1 MGERTSERVPRT
13 RVSHMRACVWL
24 VAPAAAPA
32 PLSLLTP
39 RLHTHPNIEYKVD
52 WKLPSLQSPPLDA
65 LAPLTVAVGDTI
77 VFEWKGGLAYMLY
90 RVSKRECL
98 CFGKGVVQ
106 EITQTKIK
114 PKRAHPLP
122 LPPITPAVCLE
133 SEAAF
138 EKEKGLVLKEYN
150 HAKTSGKLTWKADKA
165 GEFYFVDPDRCGKGM
180 MLTVTVEEGAKS
192 VASAA
197 APAAARRLLSV

>member
-1 MGERTSERVPRT
+1 MFVFWERGC
-13 RVSHMRACVWL
+13 AGD
-24 VAPAAAPA
+24 
-32 PLSLLTP
+32 
-39 RLHTHPNIEYKVD
+39 HTDKD
-52 WKLPSLQSPPLDA
+52 
-65 LAPLTVAVGDTI
+65 
-77 VFEWKGGLAYMLY
+77 
-90 RVSKRECL
+90 
-98 CFGKGVVQ
+98 
-106 EITQTKIK
+106 QTKTRS
-114 PKRAHPLP
+114 PSSPS
-122 LPPITPAVCLE
+122 PITPAVCLE

-165 GEFYFVDPDRCGKGM
+165 GEFYVVDPDRCGKGM